1 MHQPVLI
8 LFVLLSTSVCHL
20 PLLHSWGNG
29 DVIHSSIPKKFGFL
43 WNQFQK
49 SVVFGGIFQRK
60 YVLLH
65 HLNNGIKI

>member
-1 MHQPVLI
+1 ME
-8 LFVLLSTSVCHL
+8 
-20 PLLHSWGNG
+20 
-29 DVIHSSIPKKFGFL
+29 SIPKKLCFL

-49 SVVFGGIFQRK
+49 SVVFFWIFQRK